1 MPGQPLETD
10 AFVLLKRPPTDAF
23 QSLNVFSAE
32 HGALLVLQRLP
43 KKTSP
48 AALALDL
55 FDEVSLALESS
66 NQGQTWFVR
75 EARLIARHATLGR
88 SYDTLRL
95 ASALATLIARNPVS
109 EESRPA
115 IGALV
120 RQALASFAASPR
132 PDLVWFKSLY
142 RFAREEGYPVTQ
154 QWLPSLPE
162 TLRDEARHLLRTP
175 LADLEAA
182 QPPSSAAAPLLR
194 RLEDYLRGYT
204 ELLLD

>member
-115 IGALV
+115 IAALV

-132 PDLVWFKSLY
+132 PDLVWFKTLY
-142 RFAREEGYPVTQ
+142 RFAREEGHPVAQ
-154 QWLPSLPE
+154 QWLPMLPE
-162 TLRDEARHLLRTP
+162 TIREEARHLLRTP
-175 LADLEAA
+175 LAQLENA
-182 QPPSSAAAPLLR
+182 QPPPAAAAPLIR
-194 RLEDYLRGYT
+194 RLQDYLGGYAEMT
-204 ELLLD
+204 LD